1 MKVTKNFSVEEFDCN
16 DGSKMPDSV
25 MTNMIELAEQ
35 LQILRDHIGK
45 PIRITSGY
53 RSKEYNRRIGG
64 VRNSMHVIGK
74 ASDLVVTGMSS
85 RELYAI
91 INDLIRDGKMKQ
103 GGLGLYVSQGFVHYD
118 IRGTRARWRK

>member
-103 GGLGLYVSQGFVHYD
+103 GGVGLYVSQGFVHYD